1 GVELH
6 FSTHGVNWSEEGW
19 RICGLEPGGGSWAH
33 AENLQRIH
41 PDDRQRLADADTVA
55 RDCRR
60 SIDMEYRILRPDG
73 EVRIVHERAEPVCD
87 EVGRPVRLIG
97 TVHDVTELKAAES
110 RLRESEERYAL
121 AARGADGGWGD
132 GDIAADRAYLS
143 PRLHEILE
151 VGDRDRGQSI
161 SGLFDK
167 ILPEDL
173 AALQQHLKSRFARQ
187 GRRFEFEVRT
197 RTPANA
203 P

>member
-1 GVELH
+1 
-6 FSTHGVNWSEEGW
+6 
-19 RICGLEPGGGSWAH
+19 
-33 AENLQRIH
+33 
-41 PDDRQRLADADTVA
+41 
-55 RDCRR
+55 
-60 SIDMEYRILRPDG
+60 
-73 EVRIVHERAEPVCD
+73 
-87 EVGRPVRLIG
+87 
-97 TVHDVTELKAAES
+97 DVTELKAAES

-121 AARGADGGWGD
+121 AARGADVGLWD
-132 GDIAADRAYLS
+132 WDIAADRAYLS

-151 VGDRDRGQSI
+151 LGDRDRGQSI

-203 P
+203 PHWLVLRGLIVYANGLPKRLVGSVGDITDRKRAQEEVVRHREALYQ